1 MNQPKNI
8 NMNRGAAILTL
19 IFALLFF
26 VLVIR
31 FLYLQTT
38 GEVNGEVLAARAQEQ
53 YERKRTIEASR
64 GSIVDRNGEV
74 IAEDTNTYTLIA
86 VLDDK
91 MTTSPKKPKHVLDP
105 EETAE
110 KLAPLLDMENSEVRD
125 ILEKDADQVEF
136 GSAGRN
142 ISHSLKV
149 KIEKLNLPGIGFI
162 RDTHRYY
169 PNGTFAS
176 HIIGYA
182 QREEGTTKTVGMFG
196 LEKSLDKYL
205 QEKDGYMAYEGDKQG
220 FKLPNGEEKIV
231 APDNG
236 DTVYLT
242 LDQKIQT
249 FLEDA
254 MNEAAEEYEPEK
266 IIGIVADP
274 KTGKILAMGQRPS
287 FDPNVRDI
295 NNYYNDA
302 VAYPFEPGSTM
313 KIFTLAAAI
322 EEGVFNPNELYKS
335 GIYRV
340 AGGKIGDHNSNV
352 GWGTIS
358 FLEGVQRSSNVA
370 MAILAK
376 EKLGPDRFM
385 NYMEKFGLNQ
395 KTGIDLPNEANGVFN
410 YKYDIEK
417 VTTSFGQGSTVTP
430 IQQVQ
435 AATAI
440 ANGGKM
446 MKPYII
452 DKIVDP
458 DSGKTVKENKPQ
470 TAGTPISEKTS
481 KEVLD
486 ILETVVSSEKGTG
499 KPYKIDGYKVAGKTG
514 TAQIGGSD
522 GRYLKGRN
530 NYVFSFLGMA
540 PKEDP
545 ELLVYVAVQ
554 KPQLKDTETG
564 SMPVSTVFNSV
575 MKNSLQ
581 YMKIQPSEEAEEEP
595 EKADTEVGSAL
606 PSFEGES
613 VEAAQKW
620 LEDNKINAVILGS
633 SNEVSEQYPE
643 EDSRLIANG
652 RVFLKTDGK
661 MSMPDLTGWS
671 SRDIMKLANFL
682 DLELQLKGNGYAVS
696 QTITK
701 GQRVQKNDRLTV
713 KLQSPAG
720 ASEGETAESEAETAE
735 SEEAETE

>member
-64 GSIVDRNGEV
+64 GSIVDRKGEV

-91 MTTSPKKPKHVLDP
+91 MSTSPKKPKHVVDP

-125 ILEKDADQVEF
+125 ILEREAFQVEF

-220 FKLPNGEEKIV
+220 FKLPNGEEKII

-313 KIFTLAAAI
+313 KIFTVAAAI
-322 EEGVFNPNELYKS
+322 EEGVFNRDELYKS
-335 GIYRV
+335 GAYKV
-340 AGGKIGDHNSNV
+340 EGGRIRDHNKT
-352 GWGTIS
+352 GWGTIT

-499 KPYKIDGYKVAGKTG
+499 KPYKIEGYSVAGKTG
-514 TAQIGGSD
+514 TAQMAGSD
-522 GRYLKGRN
+522 GRYLTGKN
-530 NYVFSFLGMA
+530 NFVFSFLGMA

-581 YMKIQPSEEAEEEP
+581 YMKIQPSEEVEEEP
-595 EKADTEVGSAL
+595 EKAETEVGSAL

-620 LEDNKINAVILGS
+620 LEDNKMNAVILGS

-720 ASEGETAESEAETAE
+720 ASEGETAEFEEETAE

>member
-64 GSIVDRNGEV
+64 GSIVDRKGEV

-86 VLDDK
+86 VLDEK
-91 MTTSPKKPKHVLDP
+91 MTTSPKKPRHVFDP

-182 QREEGTTKTVGMFG
+182 QREEGTAKTVGMFG

-205 QEKDGYMAYEGDKQG
+205 QEKDGYMAFEGDKQG

-295 NNYYNDA
+295 NNYYNDS

-313 KIFTLAAAI
+313 KIFTVAAAI
-322 EEGVFNPNELYKS
+322 EEGVFNRDELYKS
-335 GIYRV
+335 GAYKV
-340 AGGKIGDHNSNV
+340 EGGRIRDHNKT
-352 GWGTIS
+352 GWGTIT

-417 VTTSFGQGSTVTP
+417 VTTAFGQGSTVTP

-499 KPYKIDGYKVAGKTG
+499 KPYKIEGYSVAGKTG
-514 TAQIGGSD
+514 TAQMAGSD
-522 GRYLKGRN
+522 GRYLTGRN
-530 NYVFSFLGMA
+530 NFVFSFLGMA

-581 YMKIQPSEEAEEEP
+581 YMKIQPTEEAEEEP
-595 EKADTEVGSAL
+595 EKAETEVGSEL
-606 PSFEGES
+606 PPFEGES

-620 LEDNKINAVILGS
+620 LQDNKMNAVILGS

-652 RVFLKTDGK
+652 RVFLKTEGK
-661 MSMPDLTGWS
+661 MSMPDVTGWS
-671 SRDIMKLANFL
+671 SRDVMKLANFL
-682 DLELQLKGNGYAVS
+682 DLELEVKGNGYAVS
-696 QTITK
+696 QTIKK
-701 GQRVQKNDRLTV
+701 GERVQKNDRLTV

-720 ASEGETAESEAETAE
+720 ASGDETEE

>member
-1 MNQPKNI
+1 MTQPKNI
-8 NMNRGAAILTL
+8 NMNRGAAKLTL

-26 VLVIR
+26 VLIIR

-38 GEVNGEVLAARAQEQ
+38 GEVNGEILAARAQEQ
-53 YERKRTIEASR
+53 YERKRSIEASR
-64 GSIVDRNGEV
+64 GAILDRKGEV
-74 IAEDTNTYTLIA
+74 IAQDTSTYTLVA
-86 VLDDK
+86 VLDDS
-91 MTTSPKKPKHVLDP
+91 MTTSAKNPKHVVEP

-110 KLAPLLDMENSEVRD
+110 KLAPLLEMEESEVEK
-125 ILEKDADQVEF
+125 ILTKDAFQVEF
-136 GSAGRN
+136 GPAGRN
-142 ISHSLKV
+142 ISHELKV
-149 KIEKLNLPGIGFI
+149 KIEKMKLPGIAFT

-182 QREEGTTKTVGMFG
+182 QKDEKTKNTVGMFG
-196 LEKSLDKYL
+196 IEKSLDKYL
-205 QEKDGYMAYEGDKQG
+205 QDNDGYKVYEADKQG
-220 FKLPNGEEKIV
+220 FTLPNGDEKIV
-231 APDNG
+231 APENG
-236 DTVYLT
+236 NTVHLT
-242 LDQKIQT
+242 LDQKVQT

-322 EEGVFNPNELYKS
+322 EEGVFNRNELYQS
-335 GIYRV
+335 GAYKV
-340 AGGKIGDHNSNV
+340 EGGRIRDHNKT

-385 NYMEKFGLNQ
+385 QYMNKFGLNE
-395 KTGIDLPNEANGVFN
+395 KTGIDLPNEANGKFN

-417 VTTSFGQGSTVTP
+417 VTTAFGQGSTVTP

-452 DKIVDP
+452 DKIVDV
-458 DSGKTVKENKPQ
+458 DHDKVIKQNKPEV
-470 TAGTPISEKTS
+470 AGTPISEKTS

-499 KPYKIDGYKVAGKTG
+499 RPYQIEGYEVAGKTG
-514 TAQIGGSD
+514 TAQIPGSD
-522 GRYLKGRN
+522 GKYLSGRDN
-530 NYVFSFLGMA
+530 FIFSFLGMA

-554 KPQLKDTETG
+554 QPKLKDTETG
-564 SMPVSTVFNSV
+564 SMPVSSVFNTV

-581 YMKIQPSEEAEEEP
+581 YLKIQPSEEAEEQP
-595 EKADTEVGSAL
+595 KKTETEIGAEV
-606 PSFEGES
+606 PSFVGENPAS
-613 VEAAQKW
+613 AEKW
-620 LEDNKINAVILGS
+620 LKSNNIHPLILGS
-633 SNEVSEQYPE
+633 GNEIAAQYPE
-643 EDSRLIANG
+643 AGTKMIVNE
-652 RVFLKTDGK
+652 RVLLKTDGK
-661 MSMPDLTGWS
+661 VIMPDLKGWS
-671 SRDIMKLANFL
+671 SRDVMKLANFL
-682 DLELQLKGNGYAVS
+682 DLNLKINGNGYVVS
-696 QTITK
+696 QNLS
-701 GQRVQKNDRLTV
+701 KNETVNENDQLIV
-713 KLQSPAG
+713 KLESPEQPSSGGNEQAD
-720 ASEGETAESEAETAE
+720 
-735 SEEAETE
+735 EEEEIR

>member
-1 MNQPKNI
+1 
-8 NMNRGAAILTL
+8 MNRGAAILTL

-26 VLVIR
+26 VLIIR

-38 GEVNGEVLAARAQEQ
+38 GEVNGEILAARAQEQ
-53 YERKRTIEASR
+53 YERKRGIEANR
-64 GSIVDRNGEV
+64 GSILDRRGEV
-74 IAEDTNTYTLIA
+74 IAQDTSTYTLVA
-86 VLDDK
+86 VLDDS
-91 MTTSPKKPKHVLDP
+91 MTTSPKKPKHVIEP

-110 KLAPLLDMENSEVRD
+110 KLAPLLDMEESEVSD
-125 ILEKDADQVEF
+125 ILSKDAFQVEF

-149 KIEKLNLPGIGFI
+149 KIEKMNLPGIGFI

-182 QREEGTTKTVGMFG
+182 QRDEESNKTVGMFG
-196 LEKSLDKYL
+196 IEKSLDKYL
-205 QEKDGYMAYEGDKQG
+205 QEKDGYKVYEGDKQG

-236 DTVYLT
+236 DKVYLT
-242 LDQKIQT
+242 LDQKVQT

-322 EEGVFNPNELYKS
+322 EEGVFNRNELYQS
-335 GIYRV
+335 GAYNV
-340 AGGKIGDHNSNV
+340 EGGRIRDHNKT

-385 NYMEKFGLNQ
+385 QYMNKFGLNE
-395 KTGIDLPNEANGVFN
+395 KTGIDLPNEANGKFN

-417 VTTSFGQGSTVTP
+417 VTTAFGQGSTVTP

-452 DKIVDP
+452 DKIVDV
-458 DSGKTVKENKPQ
+458 DHDKVVKQNKPEV
-470 TAGTPISEKTS
+470 AGTPISEKTS

-499 KPYKIDGYKVAGKTG
+499 RPYQIEGYEVAGKTG
-514 TAQIGGSD
+514 TAQIAGSD
-522 GRYLKGRN
+522 GKYLTGRD
-530 NYVFSFLGMA
+530 NYIFSFLGMA

-545 ELLVYVAVQ
+545 ELLVYIAVQ
-554 KPQLKDTETG
+554 QPELKDTETG
-564 SMPVSTVFNSV
+564 SMPVSSIFNTV

-581 YMKIQPSEEAEEEP
+581 YLKIQPSEEALEQP
-595 EKADTEVGSAL
+595 KKTETEIGAEV
-606 PSFEGES
+606 PSFIGEDS
-613 VEAAQKW
+613 ASAEKLLKSNNVQP
-620 LEDNKINAVILGS
+620 LILGS
-633 SNEVSEQYPE
+633 GNEIVAQYPE
-643 EDSRLIANG
+643 AGTNMIVNE
-652 RVFLKTDGK
+652 RVFLQTDGK
-661 MSMPDLTGWS
+661 VTMPDIKGWS
-671 SRDIMKLANFL
+671 SRDVMKLANFL
-682 DLELQLKGNGYAVS
+682 DLDLKIKGNGYVVS
-696 QTITK
+696 Q
-701 GQRVQKNDRLTV
+701 NLSENETV
-713 KLQSPAG
+713 KENDQLIVKLESPKQP
-720 ASEGETAESEAETAE
+720 SSGENEQAEDAEAED
-735 SEEAETE
+735 ETE

>member
-1 MNQPKNI
+1 MQPKNI

-26 VLVIR
+26 VLIIR

-38 GEVNGEVLAARAQEQ
+38 GVVNGEILAARAEEQ
-53 YERKRTIEASR
+53 YERQRKIEANR
-64 GSIVDRNGEV
+64 GSILDRRGEA
-74 IAEDTNTYTLIA
+74 IAQDTSTYTLVA
-86 VLDDK
+86 VLDDS
-91 MTTSPKKPKHVLDP
+91 MTTSPKKPKHVVEP

-110 KLAPLLDMENSEVRD
+110 KLAPLLEMEESDVEK
-125 ILEKDADQVEF
+125 ILTKDADQVEF

-149 KIEKLNLPGIGFI
+149 KIEKLELPGIGFT
-162 RDTHRYY
+162 RDTQRYY

-182 QREEGTTKTVGMFG
+182 QRDEESKNTVGMFG
-196 LEKSLDKYL
+196 IEKSLDKYL
-205 QEKDGYMAYEGDKQG
+205 HEKDGYKVIEADKQG

-236 DTVYLT
+236 NNVYLT
-242 LDQKIQT
+242 IDQKVQT

-254 MNEAAEEYEPEK
+254 MNEAAKEYEPEK

-295 NNYYNDA
+295 KNYYNDA

-313 KIFTLAAAI
+313 KIFTVAAAI
-322 EEGVFNPNELYKS
+322 EEGVFNPNETYQSGAYKVS
-335 GIYRV
+335 
-340 AGGKIGDHNSNV
+340 GGKISDHNKT

-358 FLEGVQRSSNVA
+358 YLEGVQRSSNVA

-376 EKLGPDRFM
+376 EKLGPDRLM
-385 NYMEKFGLNQ
+385 QYMGKFGLNE
-395 KTGIDLPNEANGVFN
+395 KTGIDLPNEANGKFN

-417 VTTSFGQGSTVTP
+417 VTTAFGQGSTVTP
-430 IQQVQ
+430 IQQIQ

-452 DKIVDP
+452 DKIVDV
-458 DSGKTVKENKPQ
+458 DSDKVVKQNKPEV
-470 TAGTPISEKTS
+470 AGTPISEKTS

-499 KPYKIDGYKVAGKTG
+499 KPYQIEGYEVAGKTG
-514 TAQIGGSD
+514 TAQMSGSD
-522 GRYLKGRN
+522 GKYLKGRN
-530 NYVFSFLGMA
+530 NYIFSFMGMA

-554 KPQLKDTETG
+554 QPKLKDTETG
-564 SMPVSTVFNSV
+564 SMPVSSVFNTV

-581 YMKIQPSEEAEEEP
+581 YLKIQPSEEENEQP
-595 EKADTEVGSAL
+595 EKTETEIGAEI
-606 PSFEGES
+606 PSFTGENVTS
-613 VEAAQKW
+613 AKKI
-620 LEDNKINAVILGS
+620 LESNQIQTIILGS
-633 SNEVSEQYPE
+633 GNEITDQYPKAGTKM
-643 EDSRLIANG
+643 IANG

-661 MSMPDLTGWS
+661 AGMPDLTGWS
-671 SRDIMKLANFL
+671 ARDVMKLANFL
-682 DLELQLKGNGYAVS
+682 DLKLKLSGNGYAVS
-696 QTITK
+696 QNISK
-701 GQRVQKNDRLTV
+701 NQAVQKNDTLSV
-713 KLQSPAG
+713 KLQRPKQQTDNEKKQTESK
-720 ASEGETAESEAETAE
+720 EDET
-735 SEEAETE
+735 

>member
-1 MNQPKNI
+1 MTQPKNI

-26 VLVIR
+26 VLIIR

-38 GEVNGEVLAARAQEQ
+38 GEVNGEILAARAQEQ
-53 YERKRTIEASR
+53 YERKRGIEANR
-64 GSIVDRNGEV
+64 GSILDRRGEV
-74 IAEDTNTYTLIA
+74 IAQDTSTYTLVA
-86 VLDDK
+86 VLDDS
-91 MTTSPKKPKHVLDP
+91 MTTSPKKPKHVIEP

-110 KLAPLLDMENSEVRD
+110 KLAPLLDMEESEVSD
-125 ILEKDADQVEF
+125 ILSKDAFQVEF

-149 KIEKLNLPGIGFI
+149 KIEKMNLPGIGFI

-182 QREEGTTKTVGMFG
+182 QRDEESNKTVGMFG
-196 LEKSLDKYL
+196 IEKSLDKYL
-205 QEKDGYMAYEGDKQG
+205 QEKDGYKVYEGDKQG

-236 DTVYLT
+236 DKVYLT
-242 LDQKIQT
+242 LDQKVQT

-322 EEGVFNPNELYKS
+322 EEGVFNRNELYQS
-335 GIYRV
+335 GAYNV
-340 AGGKIGDHNSNV
+340 EGGRIRDHNKT

-385 NYMEKFGLNQ
+385 QYMNKFGLNE
-395 KTGIDLPNEANGVFN
+395 KTGIDLPNEANGKFN

-417 VTTSFGQGSTVTP
+417 VTTAFGQGSTVTP

-452 DKIVDP
+452 DKIVDV
-458 DSGKTVKENKPQ
+458 DHDKVVKQNKPEV
-470 TAGTPISEKTS
+470 AGTPISEKTS

-499 KPYKIDGYKVAGKTG
+499 RPYQIEGYEVAGKTG
-514 TAQIGGSD
+514 TAQIAGSD
-522 GRYLKGRN
+522 GKYLTGRD
-530 NYVFSFLGMA
+530 NYIFSFLGMA

-545 ELLVYVAVQ
+545 ELLVYIAVQ
-554 KPQLKDTETG
+554 QPELKDTETG
-564 SMPVSTVFNSV
+564 SMPVSSIFNTV

-581 YMKIQPSEEAEEEP
+581 YLKIQPSEEALEQP
-595 EKADTEVGSAL
+595 KKTETEIGAEV
-606 PSFEGES
+606 PSFIGEDS
-613 VEAAQKW
+613 ASAEKLLKSNNVQP
-620 LEDNKINAVILGS
+620 LILGS
-633 SNEVSEQYPE
+633 GNEIVAQYPE
-643 EDSRLIANG
+643 AGTNMIVNE
-652 RVFLKTDGK
+652 RVFLETDGK
-661 MSMPDLTGWS
+661 VTMPDLKGWS
-671 SRDIMKLANFL
+671 SRDVMKLANFL
-682 DLELQLKGNGYAVS
+682 DLDLKIKGNGYVVS
-696 QTITK
+696 QNLS
-701 GQRVQKNDRLTV
+701 KNETV
-713 KLQSPAG
+713 KENDQLIVKLESPKQP
-720 ASEGETAESEAETAE
+720 SSGENEQDEDAEAED
-735 SEEAETE
+735 ETE

>member
-1 MNQPKNI
+1 MTQPKNI

-26 VLVIR
+26 VLIIR
-31 FLYLQTT
+31 FLFLQTT
-38 GEVNGEVLAARAQEQ
+38 GEVNGEILAARAQEQ
-53 YERKRTIEASR
+53 YERKRGIEANR
-64 GSIVDRNGEV
+64 GSILDRRGEV
-74 IAEDTNTYTLIA
+74 IAQDTSTYTLIA

-91 MTTSPKKPKHVLDP
+91 LTTSAKNPKHVVDP

-110 KLAPLLDMENSEVRD
+110 KLAPLLDMEESDVEK
-125 ILEKDADQVEF
+125 ILTKDAKQVEF

-142 ISHSLKV
+142 ISHTLKV
-149 KIEKLNLPGIGFI
+149 KIEKMKLPGIGFL

-182 QREEGTTKTVGMFG
+182 QRDEESNKTVGMFG
-196 LEKSLDKYL
+196 IEKSLDKYL
-205 QEKDGYMAYEGDKQG
+205 QEKDGYKVYEGDKQG
-220 FKLPNGEEKIV
+220 FKLPNGKEKIV

-236 DTVYLT
+236 NNIYLT
-242 LDQKIQT
+242 IDQKVQT

-322 EEGVFNPNELYKS
+322 EEGVFNRNELYQS
-335 GIYRV
+335 GAYKV
-340 AGGKIGDHNSNV
+340 EGGRIRDHNKT

-385 NYMEKFGLNQ
+385 QYMNKFGLNEE
-395 KTGIDLPNEANGVFN
+395 TGIDLPNEANGKFN

-417 VTTSFGQGSTVTP
+417 VTTAFGQGSTVTP

-452 DKIVDP
+452 DKIVDV
-458 DSGKTVKENKPQ
+458 DHDKVIKQNKPEV
-470 TAGTPISEKTS
+470 AGTPISEKTS

-499 KPYKIDGYKVAGKTG
+499 RPYQIEGYEVAGKTG
-514 TAQIGGSD
+514 TAQIAGSD
-522 GRYLKGRN
+522 GKYLSGRDN
-530 NYVFSFLGMA
+530 FIFSFLGMA

-554 KPQLKDTETG
+554 QPKLKDTETG
-564 SMPVSTVFNSV
+564 SMPVSSVFNTV

-581 YMKIQPSEEAEEEP
+581 YMKIQPSEETEEKPKKTETEIGAEVPSLVGENSASA
-595 EKADTEVGSAL
+595 EKQLRSNNVQPL
-606 PSFEGES
+606 
-613 VEAAQKW
+613 
-620 LEDNKINAVILGS
+620 ILGTG
-633 SNEVSEQYPE
+633 NEIVAQYPE
-643 EDSRLIANG
+643 AGKKMIVNE
-652 RVFLKTDGK
+652 RVLLRTDGK
-661 MSMPDLTGWS
+661 IKMPDLNGWS
-671 SRDIMKLANFL
+671 SRDVMKLANFL
-682 DLELQLKGNGYAVS
+682 DLNLKINGNGYVVS
-696 QTITK
+696 QNISKNET
-701 GQRVQKNDRLTV
+701 VQENDQLIV
-713 KLQSPAG
+713 KLQTPEQPDSG
-720 ASEGETAESEAETAE
+720 DNEQSDEQ
-735 SEEAETE
+735 EEAR

>member
-1 MNQPKNI
+1 MTQPKNI

-26 VLVIR
+26 VLIIR

-38 GEVNGEVLAARAQEQ
+38 GEVNGEILAARAQEQ
-53 YERKRTIEASR
+53 YERKRSIEASR
-64 GSIVDRNGEV
+64 GAILDRKGEV
-74 IAEDTNTYTLIA
+74 IAQDTSTYTLVA
-86 VLDDK
+86 VLDDS
-91 MTTSPKKPKHVLDP
+91 MTTSAKNPKHVVEP

-110 KLAPLLDMENSEVRD
+110 KLAPLLEMEESEVEK
-125 ILEKDADQVEF
+125 ILTKDAFQVEF
-136 GSAGRN
+136 GPAGRN
-142 ISHSLKV
+142 ISHELKV
-149 KIEKLNLPGIGFI
+149 KIEKMKLPGIAFT

-182 QREEGTTKTVGMFG
+182 QKDEKTKNTVGMFG
-196 LEKSLDKYL
+196 IEKSLDKYL
-205 QEKDGYMAYEGDKQG
+205 QDNDGYKVYEADKQG
-220 FKLPNGEEKIV
+220 FTLPNGDEKIV
-231 APDNG
+231 APENG
-236 DTVYLT
+236 NTVHLT
-242 LDQKIQT
+242 LDQKVQT

-322 EEGVFNPNELYKS
+322 EEGVFNRNELYQS
-335 GIYRV
+335 GAYKV
-340 AGGKIGDHNSNV
+340 EGGRIRDHNKT

-385 NYMEKFGLNQ
+385 QYMNKFGLNE
-395 KTGIDLPNEANGVFN
+395 KTGIDLPNEANGKFN

-417 VTTSFGQGSTVTP
+417 VTTAFGQGSTVTP

-452 DKIVDP
+452 DKIVDV
-458 DSGKTVKENKPQ
+458 DHDKVIKQNKPEV
-470 TAGTPISEKTS
+470 AGTPISEKTS

-499 KPYKIDGYKVAGKTG
+499 RPYQIEGYEVAGKTG
-514 TAQIGGSD
+514 TAQIPGSD
-522 GRYLKGRN
+522 GKYLSGRDN
-530 NYVFSFLGMA
+530 FIFSFLGMA

-554 KPQLKDTETG
+554 QPKLKDTETG
-564 SMPVSTVFNSV
+564 SMPVSSVFNTV

-581 YMKIQPSEEAEEEP
+581 YLKIQPSEEAEEQP
-595 EKADTEVGSAL
+595 KKTETEIGAEV
-606 PSFEGES
+606 PSFVGENPAS
-613 VEAAQKW
+613 AEKW
-620 LEDNKINAVILGS
+620 LKSNNIHPLILGS
-633 SNEVSEQYPE
+633 GNEIAAQYPE
-643 EDSRLIANG
+643 AGTKMIVNE
-652 RVFLKTDGK
+652 RVLLKTDGK
-661 MSMPDLTGWS
+661 VIMPDLKGWS
-671 SRDIMKLANFL
+671 SRDVMKLANFL
-682 DLELQLKGNGYAVS
+682 DLNLKINGNGYVVS
-696 QTITK
+696 QNLS
-701 GQRVQKNDRLTV
+701 KNETVNENDQLIV
-713 KLQSPAG
+713 KLESPEQPSSGGNEQAD
-720 ASEGETAESEAETAE
+720 
-735 SEEAETE
+735 EEEEIR

>member
-1 MNQPKNI
+1 MTQPKNI

-26 VLVIR
+26 VLIIR

-38 GEVNGEVLAARAQEQ
+38 GEVNGEILAARAQEQ
-53 YERKRTIEASR
+53 YERKRSIEASR
-64 GSIVDRNGEV
+64 GAILDRKGEV
-74 IAEDTNTYTLIA
+74 IAQDTSTYTLVA
-86 VLDDK
+86 VLDDS
-91 MTTSPKKPKHVLDP
+91 MTTSAKNPKHVVEP

-110 KLAPLLDMENSEVRD
+110 KLAPLLEMEESEVEK
-125 ILEKDADQVEF
+125 IITKDAFQVEF
-136 GSAGRN
+136 GPAGRN
-142 ISHSLKV
+142 ISHELKV
-149 KIEKLNLPGIGFI
+149 KIEKMKLPGIAFT

-182 QREEGTTKTVGMFG
+182 QKDEKTKNTVGMFG
-196 LEKSLDKYL
+196 IEKSLDKYL
-205 QEKDGYMAYEGDKQG
+205 QDNDGYKVYEADKQG
-220 FKLPNGEEKIV
+220 FTLPNGDEKIV
-231 APDNG
+231 APENG
-236 DTVYLT
+236 NTVHLT
-242 LDQKIQT
+242 LDQKVQT

-322 EEGVFNPNELYKS
+322 EEGVFNRNELYQS
-335 GIYRV
+335 GAYKV
-340 AGGKIGDHNSNV
+340 EGGRIRDHNKT

-385 NYMEKFGLNQ
+385 QYMNKFGLNE
-395 KTGIDLPNEANGVFN
+395 KTGIDLPNEANGKFN

-417 VTTSFGQGSTVTP
+417 VTTAFGQGSTVTP

-452 DKIVDP
+452 DKIVDV
-458 DSGKTVKENKPQ
+458 DHDKVIKQNKPEV
-470 TAGTPISEKTS
+470 AGTPISEKTS

-499 KPYKIDGYKVAGKTG
+499 RPYQIEGYEVAGKTG
-514 TAQIGGSD
+514 TAQIPGSD
-522 GRYLKGRN
+522 GKYLSGRDN
-530 NYVFSFLGMA
+530 FIFSFLGMA

-554 KPQLKDTETG
+554 QPKLKDTETG
-564 SMPVSTVFNSV
+564 SMPVSSVFNTV

-581 YMKIQPSEEAEEEP
+581 YLKIQPSEEAEEQP
-595 EKADTEVGSAL
+595 KKTETEIGAEV
-606 PSFEGES
+606 PSFVGENPAS
-613 VEAAQKW
+613 AEKW
-620 LEDNKINAVILGS
+620 LKSNNIHPLILGS
-633 SNEVSEQYPE
+633 GNEIAAQYPE
-643 EDSRLIANG
+643 AGTKMIVNE
-652 RVFLKTDGK
+652 RVLLKTDGK
-661 MSMPDLTGWS
+661 VIMPDLKGWS
-671 SRDIMKLANFL
+671 SRDVMKLANFL
-682 DLELQLKGNGYAVS
+682 DLNLKINGNGYVVS
-696 QTITK
+696 QNLS
-701 GQRVQKNDRLTV
+701 KNETVNENDQLIV
-713 KLQSPAG
+713 KLESPEQPSSGGNEQAD
-720 ASEGETAESEAETAE
+720 
-735 SEEAETE
+735 EEEEIR

>member
-1 MNQPKNI
+1 MTQPKNI

-26 VLVIR
+26 VLIIR

-38 GEVNGEVLAARAQEQ
+38 GEVNGEILAARAQEQ
-53 YERKRTIEASR
+53 YERKRSIEASR
-64 GSIVDRNGEV
+64 GAILDRKGEV
-74 IAEDTNTYTLIA
+74 IAQDTSTYTLVA
-86 VLDDK
+86 VLDDS
-91 MTTSPKKPKHVLDP
+91 MTTSAKNPKHVVEP

-110 KLAPLLDMENSEVRD
+110 KLAPLLEMEESEVEK
-125 ILEKDADQVEF
+125 ILTKDAFQVEF
-136 GSAGRN
+136 GPAGRN
-142 ISHSLKV
+142 ISHELKV
-149 KIEKLNLPGIGFI
+149 KIEKMKLPGIAFT

-182 QREEGTTKTVGMFG
+182 QKDEKTKNTVGMFG
-196 LEKSLDKYL
+196 IEKSLDKYL
-205 QEKDGYMAYEGDKQG
+205 QDNDGYKVYEADKQG
-220 FKLPNGEEKIV
+220 FTLPNGDEKIV
-231 APDNG
+231 APENG
-236 DTVYLT
+236 NTVHLT
-242 LDQKIQT
+242 LDQKVQT

-274 KTGKILAMGQRPS
+274 KTGKVLAMGQRPS

-322 EEGVFNPNELYKS
+322 EEGVFNRNELYQS
-335 GIYRV
+335 GAYKV
-340 AGGKIGDHNSNV
+340 EGGRIRDHNKT

-385 NYMEKFGLNQ
+385 QYMNKFGLNE
-395 KTGIDLPNEANGVFN
+395 KTGIDLPNEANGKFN

-417 VTTSFGQGSTVTP
+417 VTTAFGQGSTVTP

-452 DKIVDP
+452 DKIVDV
-458 DSGKTVKENKPQ
+458 DHDKVIKQNKPEV
-470 TAGTPISEKTS
+470 AGTPISEKTS

-499 KPYKIDGYKVAGKTG
+499 RPYQIEGYEVAGKTG
-514 TAQIGGSD
+514 TAQIPGSD
-522 GRYLKGRN
+522 GKYLSGRDN
-530 NYVFSFLGMA
+530 FIFSFLGMA

-554 KPQLKDTETG
+554 QPKLKDTETG
-564 SMPVSTVFNSV
+564 SMPVSSVFNTV

-581 YMKIQPSEEAEEEP
+581 YLKIQPSEEAEEQP
-595 EKADTEVGSAL
+595 KKTETEIGAEV
-606 PSFEGES
+606 PSFVGENPAS
-613 VEAAQKW
+613 AEKW
-620 LEDNKINAVILGS
+620 LKSNNIHPLILGS
-633 SNEVSEQYPE
+633 GNEIAAQYPE
-643 EDSRLIANG
+643 AGTKMIVNE
-652 RVFLKTDGK
+652 RVLLKTDGK
-661 MSMPDLTGWS
+661 VIMPDLKGWS
-671 SRDIMKLANFL
+671 SRDVMKLANFL
-682 DLELQLKGNGYAVS
+682 DLNLKINGNGYVVS
-696 QTITK
+696 QNLS
-701 GQRVQKNDRLTV
+701 KNETVNENDQLIV
-713 KLQSPAG
+713 KLESPEQPSSGGNEQAD
-720 ASEGETAESEAETAE
+720 
-735 SEEAETE
+735 EEEEIR

>member
-1 MNQPKNI
+1 MTQPKNI

-26 VLVIR
+26 VLIIR

-38 GEVNGEVLAARAQEQ
+38 GEVNGEILAARAQEQ
-53 YERKRTIEASR
+53 YERKRGIEANR
-64 GSIVDRNGEV
+64 GSILDRKGEV
-74 IAEDTNTYTLIA
+74 IAQDTSTYTLVA
-86 VLDDK
+86 VLDDS
-91 MTTSPKKPKHVLDP
+91 MTTNPKQPKHVVEP

-110 KLAPLLDMENSEVRD
+110 KLAPLLDMEESEVTD
-125 ILEKDADQVEF
+125 ILSKDAFQVEF

-149 KIEKLNLPGIGFI
+149 KIEKMNLPGIGFI
-162 RDTHRYY
+162 KDTHRYY

-182 QREEGTTKTVGMFG
+182 EKDEESNKTVGMFG
-196 LEKSLDKYL
+196 IEKSLDKYL
-205 QEKDGYMAYEGDKQG
+205 QEKDGYKVYEGDKQG

-236 DTVYLT
+236 DNVYLT

-254 MNEAAEEYEPEK
+254 MNEAAKEYEPEK

-274 KTGKILAMGQRPS
+274 KTGEILAMGQRPS

-295 NNYYNDA
+295 DNYFNDA
-302 VAYPFEPGSTM
+302 ISYPFEPGSTM

-322 EEGVFNPNELYKS
+322 EEGVFDRNELYQS
-335 GIYRV
+335 GSYKV
-340 AGGKIGDHNSNV
+340 EGGRIRDHNKT

-385 NYMEKFGLNQ
+385 QYMNKFGLNE
-395 KTGIDLPNEANGVFN
+395 KTGIDLPNEANGKFN

-417 VTTSFGQGSTVTP
+417 VTTAFGQGSTVTP
-430 IQQVQ
+430 IQQVK

-452 DKIVDP
+452 DKIVDV
-458 DSGKTVKENKPQ
+458 DHDKVVKQNKPEV
-470 TAGTPISEKTS
+470 AGTPISEKTS

-499 KPYKIDGYKVAGKTG
+499 RPYQIEGYEVAGKTG
-514 TAQIGGSD
+514 TAQIAGSD
-522 GRYLKGRN
+522 GKYLTGRD
-530 NYVFSFLGMA
+530 NYIFSFLGMA

-545 ELLVYVAVQ
+545 ELLVYIAVQ
-554 KPQLKDTETG
+554 QPELKDTETG
-564 SMPVSTVFNSV
+564 SMPVSSIFNTV

-581 YMKIQPSEEAEEEP
+581 YLKIQPSEEAEEQP
-595 EKADTEVGSAL
+595 KKTETEIGAEV
-606 PSFEGES
+606 PSFVGEDS
-613 VEAAQKW
+613 ASAEKLLKSNNVQP
-620 LEDNKINAVILGS
+620 LILGS
-633 SNEVSEQYPE
+633 GNEIVAQYPE
-643 EDSRLIANG
+643 AGTNMIVNE
-652 RVFLKTDGK
+652 RVFLQTDGK
-661 MSMPDLTGWS
+661 VAMPDLTGWS
-671 SRDIMKLANFL
+671 SRDVMKLANFL
-682 DLELQLKGNGYAVS
+682 DLELKIKGKGYVVS
-696 QTITK
+696 QNIS
-701 GQRVQKNDRLTV
+701 KNETVNEDDQLIV
-713 KLQSPAG
+713 KLESPKQP
-720 ASEGETAESEAETAE
+720 SNGEN
-735 SEEAETE
+735 EEAEEAAAEDEAG

>member
-1 MNQPKNI
+1 
-8 NMNRGAAILTL
+8 
-19 IFALLFF
+19 
-26 VLVIR
+26 
-31 FLYLQTT
+31 LQTT
-38 GEVNGEVLAARAQEQ
+38 GEVNGEILAARAQEQ
-53 YERKRTIEASR
+53 YERKRGIEANR
-64 GSIVDRNGEV
+64 GSILDRRGEV
-74 IAEDTNTYTLIA
+74 IAQDTSTYTLVA
-86 VLDDK
+86 VLDDS
-91 MTTSPKKPKHVLDP
+91 MTTSPKQPKHVIEP

-110 KLAPLLDMENSEVRD
+110 KLAPLLDMEESEVSD
-125 ILEKDADQVEF
+125 ILSKDAFQVEF

-149 KIEKLNLPGIGFI
+149 KIEKMNLPGIGFI

-182 QREEGTTKTVGMFG
+182 QREEESKNTVGMFG
-196 LEKSLDKYL
+196 IEKSLDKYL
-205 QEKDGYMAYEGDKQG
+205 HEKDGYKVYEGDKQG

-236 DTVYLT
+236 NNVYLT
-242 LDQKIQT
+242 IDQKVQT

-287 FDPNVRDI
+287 FNPNVRDI

-322 EEGVFNPNELYKS
+322 EEGVFNRNELYQS
-335 GIYRV
+335 GAYNV
-340 AGGKIGDHNSNV
+340 EGGRIRDHNKT

-385 NYMEKFGLNQ
+385 QYMNKFGLNE
-395 KTGIDLPNEANGVFN
+395 KTGIDLPNEANGKFN

-417 VTTSFGQGSTVTP
+417 VTTAFGQGSTVTP

-452 DKIVDP
+452 DKIVDV
-458 DSGKTVKENKPQ
+458 DHDKVVKQNKPEV
-470 TAGTPISEKTS
+470 AGTPISEKTS

-499 KPYKIDGYKVAGKTG
+499 RPYQIEGYEVAGKTG
-514 TAQIGGSD
+514 TAQIAGSD
-522 GRYLKGRN
+522 GKYLTGRD
-530 NYVFSFLGMA
+530 NYIFSFLGMA

-545 ELLVYVAVQ
+545 ELLVYIAVQ
-554 KPQLKDTETG
+554 QPELKDTETG
-564 SMPVSTVFNSV
+564 SMPVSSIFNTV

-581 YMKIQPSEEAEEEP
+581 YLKIQPSEEALEQP
-595 EKADTEVGSAL
+595 KKTETEIGAEV
-606 PSFEGES
+606 PSFIGEDS
-613 VEAAQKW
+613 ASAEKLLKSNNVQP
-620 LEDNKINAVILGS
+620 LILGS
-633 SNEVSEQYPE
+633 GNEIVAQYPE
-643 EDSRLIANG
+643 AGTNMIVNE
-652 RVFLKTDGK
+652 RVFLQTDGK
-661 MSMPDLTGWS
+661 VTMPDLKGWS
-671 SRDIMKLANFL
+671 SRDVMKLANFL
-682 DLELQLKGNGYAVS
+682 DLDLKIKGNGYVVS
-696 QTITK
+696 QNLS
-701 GQRVQKNDRLTV
+701 KNETV
-713 KLQSPAG
+713 KENDQLIVKLESPKQP
-720 ASEGETAESEAETAE
+720 SSGENEQAED
-735 SEEAETE
+735 EEAEDETE

>member
-1 MNQPKNI
+1 MMQPKNI

-26 VLVIR
+26 VLIIR

-38 GEVNGEVLAARAQEQ
+38 GVVNGEILAARAEEQ
-53 YERKRTIEASR
+53 YERKRNIEANR
-64 GSIVDRNGEV
+64 GSILDRRGEV
-74 IAEDTNTYTLIA
+74 IAQDTSTYTLVA
-86 VLDDK
+86 VLDDS
-91 MTTSPKKPKHVLDP
+91 MTTSPKKPKHVVEP

-110 KLAPLLDMENSEVRD
+110 KLAPLLDMEESEVEK
-125 ILEKDADQVEF
+125 ILTKDAFQVEF
-136 GSAGRN
+136 GPAGRN

-149 KIEKLNLPGIGFI
+149 KIEKLKLPGIAFS

-182 QREEGTTKTVGMFG
+182 QRDEESQNTVGMFG
-196 LEKSLDKYL
+196 IEKSLDKYL
-205 QEKDGYMAYEGDKQG
+205 HEKDGYKVIEADKQG

-231 APDNG
+231 APENG
-236 DTVYLT
+236 NNVYLT
-242 LDQKIQT
+242 IDQKVQT

-254 MNEAAEEYEPEK
+254 MNEAAKEYEPEK

-313 KIFTLAAAI
+313 KIFTLAAAV
-322 EEGVFNPNELYKS
+322 EEGVFNPNETYQSGAYK
-335 GIYRV
+335 V
-340 AGGKIGDHNSNV
+340 AGGKISDHNKT

-376 EKLGPDRFM
+376 EKLGPDRLM
-385 NYMEKFGLNQ
+385 QYMGKFGLNE
-395 KTGIDLPNEANGVFN
+395 KTGIDLPNEANGKFN

-417 VTTSFGQGSTVTP
+417 VTTAFGQGSTVTP

-452 DKIVDP
+452 DKIVDV
-458 DSGKTVKENKPQ
+458 DSDKVVKQNKPEV
-470 TAGTPISEKTS
+470 AGTPISEKTS

-499 KPYKIDGYKVAGKTG
+499 KPYQIEGYEVAGKTG
-514 TAQIGGSD
+514 TAQMSGED
-522 GRYLKGRN
+522 GKYLKGRN
-530 NYVFSFLGMA
+530 NYIFSFMGMA

-554 KPQLKDTETG
+554 QPKLKDTETG
-564 SMPVSTVFNSV
+564 SMPVSSVFNTV

-581 YMKIQPSEEAEEEP
+581 YLKIQPSEEENEQPKKTE
-595 EKADTEVGSAL
+595 TEVGAEIPLFTGENVSSAKKIL
-606 PSFEGES
+606 ES
-613 VEAAQKW
+613 
-620 LEDNKINAVILGS
+620 NKIQTIILGS
-633 SNEVSEQYPE
+633 GNEITDQYPE
-643 EDSRLIANG
+643 AGTKMIANE

-661 MSMPDLTGWS
+661 ASMPDMTGWS
-671 SRDIMKLANFL
+671 SRDVMKLANFL
-682 DLELQLKGNGYAVS
+682 DLKLKISGNGYAVS
-696 QTITK
+696 QNIPKNQT
-701 GQRVQKNDRLTV
+701 VQKNDVLNV
-713 KLQSPAG
+713 KLQSPEHQ
-720 ASEGETAESEAETAE
+720 SENEEEQTE
-735 SEEAETE
+735 SEEEEMR